1 MKNKIKIP
9 EERNETIREE
19 LLRWL
24 EGRELTVGELS
35 KVVGKSEK
43 EIYDH
48 LEQLQKSG
56 LLVIIP
62 AECGKCDYI
71 FESREKVKKPS
82 KCPKCK
88 STYIKQP
95 LFTVSSR

>member
-24 EGRELTVGELS
+24 EGRGLTVGELS

-62 AECGKCDYI
+62 EI
-71 FESREKVKKPS
+71 TR
-82 KCPKCK
+82 
-88 STYIKQP
+88 
-95 LFTVSSR
+95 

>member
-9 EERNETIREE
+9 EERNETIRGE

-24 EGRELTVGELS
+24 EGGGLTVGELS

-62 AECGKCDYI
+62 AECSKCGYI

-82 KCPKCK
+82 KCPRCK

-95 LFTVSSR
+95 LFTVASR